1 MISYTNHSRIEDG
14 KVTKPRENKTLQDL
28 GSHSFRVDEADI
40 GSLKGGLQVAKVW
53 RDVRRNHW
61 IYLDLAVITPEAQL
75 SIIPEKVQ
83 LKKLLKLSKI
93 HLFAFSLWRGELGRP
108 GEGVDDIS
116 VNSENV

>member
-1 MISYTNHSRIEDG
+1 M
-14 KVTKPRENKTLQDL
+14 
-28 GSHSFRVDEADI
+28 
-40 GSLKGGLQVAKVW
+40 
-53 RDVRRNHW
+53 
-61 IYLDLAVITPEAQL
+61 ITPEAQL

-116 VNSENV
+116 VSSENDQQRY

>member
-1 MISYTNHSRIEDG
+1 M
-14 KVTKPRENKTLQDL
+14 
-28 GSHSFRVDEADI
+28 
-40 GSLKGGLQVAKVW
+40 
-53 RDVRRNHW
+53 
-61 IYLDLAVITPEAQL
+61 ITPEAQL

-116 VNSENV
+116 ISSEMINKVEAQVMQWDKSALHNRA